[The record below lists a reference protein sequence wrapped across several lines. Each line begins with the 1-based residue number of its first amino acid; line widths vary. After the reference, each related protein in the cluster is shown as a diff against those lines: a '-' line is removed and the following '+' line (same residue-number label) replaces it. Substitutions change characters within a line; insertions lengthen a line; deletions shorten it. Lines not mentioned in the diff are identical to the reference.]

1 MKLSVIIPCYNEI
14 GTLEKII
21 DKVNLQSF
29 CEKEIILIDDFS
41 TDGTREI
48 IEKKIKS
55 KVQKIILNNKNYGKG
70 YSLRK
75 GIVAAT
81 GDIILIQ
88 DADLEYDPEDYPK
101 LIRPII
107 NGYADVVYGSRFI
120 GSDEKRI
127 LFFWHSIGN
136 QILTLLSNMFSNLN
150 LTDMENCYKVFKSE
164 VIKNIDL
171 KENRFGIEPE
181 VTAKI
186 AKKNLRIYE
195 VGVKYYGRKYDEGK
209 KITWKDG
216 FSALRCI
223 IKYNIFSN
231 S

>member
-14 GTLEKII
+14 NTLEQII
-21 DKVNLQSF
+21 DKVIAQNLYN
-29 CEKEIILIDDFS
+29 KEIIVIDDYS

-48 IEKKIKS
+48 LKTRIET
-55 KVQKIILNNKNYGKG
+55 KVQKIILNSKNFGKG
-70 YSLRK
+70 YSLRQ
-75 GIVAAT
+75 GIKAAS

-88 DADLEYDPEDYPK
+88 DADLEYDPIDYPK
-101 LIRPII
+101 LVEPI
-107 NGYADVVYGSRFI
+107 NKGYADVVYGSRFI
-120 GSDEKRI
+120 GADEKRI
-127 LFFWHSIGN
+127 LFFWHSVGN
-136 QILTLLSNMFSNLN
+136 KILTLFSNIFSNLN

-181 VTAKI
+181 ITAKI

-195 VGVKYYGRKYDEGK
+195 VGVKYYGRKYKDGK

-223 IKYNIFSN
+223 IKYNILN
-231 S
+231 